1 MRRFLAYAIALTLT
15 VPAAAQLY
23 VEPEKNVE
31 CEVFLTKEFEGSAHQ
46 GMEIHG
52 KYIFALY
59 DGGHVNVF
67 DFTRPERPALAGFEL
82 ASSRRDNHANC
93 ANFGVETK
101 RGASFPL
108 LYVSN
113 GLVGGDIEWTCF
125 VESITRR
132 GKRFSSE
139 IAQTI
144 TLDTRDWEKDGYVQ
158 IYGAPCWMIDRERQ
172 ALWIFSARQRTT
184 PKITKHNWENQY
196 IATRFRIPKLSEG
209 ESVTLSSNDILDQ
222 VVLPFD
228 VGFTQSGTVHDGLIY
243 YCFGT
248 GAKDKPSAIRIYDTD
263 SRTITARYDLQKQI
277 PIELES
283 LAVVDGFIYAN
294 SNINPKKDTGYKPVI
309 WKISLPKPEAEA
321 ATPLDEIRQNP
332 EKAGGIY
339 YVPKESLSDGLDGS
353 SDDGLKEGRAAG
365 KSDGAVMGEGQKA
378 GIPQPPTGYK
388 PFYINGYFR
397 HGARQ
402 VDDNV
407 TYNAIWETLGTAA
420 KEDNLTDFGKAIW
433 KRLEP
438 FRSHIE
444 YREGDL
450 TQRGY
455 RQALALGR
463 RTAENYPEVFEDE
476 PYLKANATNVL
487 RVAATMQAFAQGV
500 NSINPGLR
508 WAEIDNSRAFLPAI
522 HPYGKQCPG
531 REQIDADIVSGKGVW
546 DSKYEAFR
554 DSKIDSETFL
564 KRLFKDTSK
573 ISHDGNDLEWR
584 FFLMASAMQCLDRQ
598 VPLWDLFTEEEI
610 LAWAEIENYKYY
622 AQKGPE
628 PVNIGRGS
636 GLGSRTLRHILEE
649 SAGDI
654 ALGRHGLDLNFGH
667 DGTLMAVLA
676 NIGAGTWAESTGD
689 PAEAIRYWQFWN
701 IPMGAN
707 LQLVFYRN
715 ADNDILVRMMLNE
728 KDLTL
733 PLKAVQGSFY
743 RWDEVYDHYM
753 KHCDGVEKELK
764 ISINN

>member
-1 MRRFLAYAIALTLT
+1 MKRLLAYAIALILT

-23 VEPEKNVE
+23 VEPEKDVE
-31 CEVFLTKEFEGSAHQ
+31 CEVFLTKEFEGNAHQ
-46 GMEIHG
+46 GMEIWG

-67 DFTRPERPALAGFEL
+67 DFTRPERHALAGFEL
-82 ASSRRDNHANC
+82 ASSRKDNHANC

-144 TLDTRDWEKDGYVQ
+144 TLDTSDWEKEGYVQ

-172 ALWIFSARQRTT
+172 ALWIFSARRRTT
-184 PKITKHNWENQY
+184 PKITKHTWENQY

-263 SRTITARYDLQKQI
+263 SRTVAARYDLQKQI

-283 LAVVDGFIYAN
+283 LAVVDGYIYAN

-309 WKISLPKPEAEA
+309 WKISLPKPKTEA

-332 EKAGGIY
+332 EKAGGVY
-339 YVPKESLSDGLDGS
+339 YVPKESLSDGLDG
-353 SDDGLKEGRAAG
+353 AA
-365 KSDGAVMGEGQKA
+365 
-378 GIPQPPTGYK
+378 IPQAPAGYK

-420 KEDNLTDFGKAIW
+420 QEDNLTDFGKAVW

-455 RQALALGR
+455 RQAVNLGR
-463 RTAENYPEVFEDE
+463 RTAQNYPEVFEDE

-487 RVAATMQAFAQGV
+487 RVAATMQAFVQGV
-500 NSINPGLR
+500 NSENPTLE
-508 WAEIDNSRAFLPAI
+508 WAEIDNSRAFLPTI
-522 HPYGKQCPG
+522 HPYGGQCPG
-531 REQIDADIVSGKGVW
+531 REQIDADIISGKGFW
-546 DSKYEAFR
+546 DKKYEAFR
-554 DSKIDSETFL
+554 DAKIDNEAFL
-564 KRLFKDTSK
+564 NRLFKDTSK
-573 ISHDGNDLEWR
+573 ITHDGKDLERR
-584 FFLMASAMQCLDRQ
+584 FFLIASAMQCLDRQ
-598 VPLWDLFTEEEI
+598 IPLWDLFTEEEI

-649 SAGDI
+649 SAEDI
-654 ALGRHGLDLNFGH
+654 ALGRHGADLNFGH
-667 DGTLMAVLA
+667 DGTLMALLA

-689 PAEAIRYWQFWN
+689 PAQALKYWQVWN

-733 PLKAVQGSFY
+733 PLNAVQGSFY
-743 RWDEVYDHYM
+743 RWNEVYDHYM
-753 KHCDGVEKELK
+753 KHCDEVEKELK
-764 ISINN
+764 NSVRN

>member
-1 MRRFLAYAIALTLT
+1 MRRLLAYAIALILT

-23 VEPEKNVE
+23 VEPEKDVE
-31 CEVFLTKEFEGSAHQ
+31 CEVFLTKEFEGNAHQ

-52 KYIFALY
+52 KYLFALY

-82 ASSRRDNHANC
+82 ASSRKDNHANC

-132 GKRFSSE
+132 GKRFTSE

-144 TLDTRDWEKDGYVQ
+144 TLDTSGWEKAGYVQ

-184 PKITKHNWENQY
+184 PKITKHAWENQY

-222 VVLPFD
+222 VLLPFD

-263 SRTITARYDLQKQI
+263 SRTIAARYDLQKQI

-283 LAVVDGFIYAN
+283 LAVVDGYIYAN
-294 SNINPKKDTGYKPVI
+294 SNINPKKDTGYKPVV
-309 WKISLPKPEAEA
+309 WKISLPKAKAQA

-332 EKAGGIY
+332 EKAGGVY
-339 YVPKESLSDGLDGS
+339 YVPKSSLSDKLDG
-353 SDDGLKEGRAAG
+353 AA
-365 KSDGAVMGEGQKA
+365 V
-378 GIPQPPTGYK
+378 PQAPTGYK

-407 TYNAIWETLGTAA
+407 TYNAIWEVLGTAA
-420 KEDNLTDFGKAIW
+420 EEDNLTDFGKTVW

-438 FRSHIE
+438 FRSQIE

-455 RQALALGR
+455 RQALNLGR
-463 RTAENYPEVFEDE
+463 RTAQNYPEVFENE

-487 RVAATMQAFAQGV
+487 RVAATMQAFVEGV
-500 NSINPGLR
+500 NSINPELR
-508 WAEIDNSRAFLPAI
+508 WAEIDNSRAFLPTI
-522 HPYGKQCPG
+522 HPYGGQCPG
-531 REQIDADIVSGKGVW
+531 REQIDADIISGKGFW

-554 DSKIDSETFL
+554 DSKIDNEAFL
-564 KRLFKDTSK
+564 SRLFKDTSK
-573 ISHDGNDLEWR
+573 INIDGKDLERR

-610 LAWAEIENYKYY
+610 LAWAEIENYRYY

-636 GLGSRTLRHILEE
+636 GLANRTLRHILEE
-649 SAGDI
+649 SAEDI
-654 ALGRHGLDLNFGH
+654 ALGRHGIDLNFGH
-667 DGTLMAVLA
+667 DGTLMALLA
-676 NIGAGTWAESTGD
+676 NIGAGTWAESTDD

-707 LQLVFYRN
+707 LQLIFYRN
-715 ADNDILVRMMLNE
+715 ADNDILVRMTLNE

-733 PLKAVQGSFY
+733 PLEAVQGTFY
-743 RWDEVYDHYM
+743 RWNDVYGHYM
-753 KHCDGVEKELK
+753 EQCEEIESKL
-764 ISINN
+764 

>member
-1 MRRFLAYAIALTLT
+1 MRRLLAYAIALTLA

-23 VEPEKNVE
+23 VEPERDVE
-31 CEVFLTKEFEGSAHQ
+31 CEVFLTKEFEKNAHQ
-46 GMEIHG
+46 GMEIWG
-52 KYIFALY
+52 RYLFALE

-67 DFTRPERPALAGFEL
+67 DFTKPGNKALAGFEL
-82 ASSRRDNHANC
+82 ASSRPDNHANC

-132 GKRFSSE
+132 GKRFTSE
-139 IAQTI
+139 IAQRI
-144 TLDTRDWEKDGYVQ
+144 TLDTSGWEKEGYVQ
-158 IYGAPCWMIDRERQ
+158 IYGAPCWLVDRERQ

-184 PKITKHNWENQY
+184 PKVTKHDWENQY
-196 IATRFRIPKLSEG
+196 VATRFRIPALSEG
-209 ESVTLSSNDILDQ
+209 ESVTLSANDILDQ

-263 SRTITARYDLQKQI
+263 SRTIAARYDLQNQI

-283 LAVVDGFIYAN
+283 LAVVDGYIYAN
-294 SNINPKKDTGYKPVI
+294 SNINPKKDAGYKPVV
-309 WKISLPKPEAEA
+309 WKISLPKPKAPA
-321 ATPLDEIRQNP
+321 ATPQDEIRQNP
-332 EKAGGIY
+332 EKAGGVY
-339 YVPKESLSDGLDGS
+339 YVPESSLFDAVS
-353 SDDGLKEGRAAG
+353 SGAAG
-365 KSDGAVMGEGQKA
+365 MEEGAV
-378 GIPQPPTGYK
+378 PQAPAGYK

-407 TYNAIWETLGTAA
+407 TYNAIYESLGAA
-420 KEDNLTDFGKAIW
+420 AEEDNLTDFGKAVW

-438 FRSHIE
+438 FRPNIE

-455 RQALALGR
+455 RQAVALGR
-463 RTAENYPEVFEDE
+463 TTVENYPEVFEGE

-487 RVAATMQAFAQGV
+487 RVAATMQAFVQGV
-500 NSINPGLR
+500 NSVKPGLE
-508 WAEIDNSRAFLPAI
+508 WAEIDNSRAFLPTL
-522 HPYGKQCPG
+522 HPYGGQCPG
-531 REQIDADIVSGKGVW
+531 REQVDADIISGKGFW

-554 DSKIDSETFL
+554 DSKIDSEVFL
-564 KRLFKDTSK
+564 KRLFKDTGK
-573 ISHDGNDLEWR
+573 LSHDGKDLERR
-584 FFLMASAMQCLDRQ
+584 FFLLASAMQCLDRQ

-610 LAWAEIENYKYY
+610 LAWAEVENYRYY

-636 GLGSRTLRHILEE
+636 GLANRTLRHILEE
-649 SAGDI
+649 SAEDI
-654 ALGRHGLDLNFGH
+654 ALGRHGVDLNFGH
-667 DGTLMAVLA
+667 DGTLMALLA
-676 NIGAGTWAESTGD
+676 NIGAGTWAEPTGD
-689 PAEAIRYWQFWN
+689 PAQALKYWQFWN

-715 ADNDILVRMMLNE
+715 AEKNILVRMALNG
-728 KDLTL
+728 KDLSL

-743 RWDEVYDHYM
+743 RWDEVYSHYM
-753 KHCDGVEKELK
+753 KQCEEIESKL
-764 ISINN
+764 